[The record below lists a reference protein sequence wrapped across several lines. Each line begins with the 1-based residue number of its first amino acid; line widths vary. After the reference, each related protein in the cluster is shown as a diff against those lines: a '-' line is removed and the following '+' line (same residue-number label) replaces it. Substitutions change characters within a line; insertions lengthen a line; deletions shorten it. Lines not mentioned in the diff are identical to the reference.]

1 MVSRVLF
8 HFSAYLGRMPRSVRG
23 LFSLQK
29 LATMSLISDNF
40 SGVLFCFGFCLFVC
54 LFFKGFFPMVNMFFH
69 WELD

>member
-8 HFSAYLGRMPRSVRG
+8 HFSAYLGRMPRSARG
-23 LFSLQK
+23 LFSLQE

-54 LFFKGFFPMVNMFFH
+54 FSRFFFP
-69 WELD
+69 W